1 MITIQEI
8 PAHWHLVWKD
18 DNVALIVAPQQQ
30 TVIPK
35 SQSVKDTLELVAILL
50 EQQRFMA
57 LQSTKT
63 YTAEELRIILKDSMN
78 SLAKQLRNQAQD

>member
-8 PAHWHLVWKD
+8 PADWHLVWKD
-18 DNVALIVAPQQQ
+18 DNVAMIVAPQQL
-30 TVIPK
+30 TIPQ
-35 SQSVKDTLELVAILL
+35 SQSVKETLESVAILL

-63 YTAEELRIILKDSMN
+63 YTAEEMRLIMRDSLSN
-78 SLAKQLRNQAQD
+78 IANQLRNQARRK